1 MGFPVTFYKM
11 DMVVATLARNTLSL
25 VIGSLTVGATLPRVD
40 ENGQAQWI
48 EEKVA
53 HAFCSKNLS
62 KNNDVCA
69 PCLVPL
75 VVPTPVPSSEGEGEV
90 QEFLQF
96 LESIEA
102 PKGLSPPQKKGERN

>member
-1 MGFPVTFYKM
+1 MPF
-11 DMVVATLARNTLSL
+11 
-25 VIGSLTVGATLPRVD
+25 
-40 ENGQAQWI
+40 AQ
-48 EEKVA
+48 KL
-53 HAFCSKNLS
+53 CQ

-75 VVPTPVPSSEGEGEV
+75 VVPTPVPSSEGEGKV

-102 PKGLSPPQKKGERN
+102 PKGISPPSEERRKELAGK